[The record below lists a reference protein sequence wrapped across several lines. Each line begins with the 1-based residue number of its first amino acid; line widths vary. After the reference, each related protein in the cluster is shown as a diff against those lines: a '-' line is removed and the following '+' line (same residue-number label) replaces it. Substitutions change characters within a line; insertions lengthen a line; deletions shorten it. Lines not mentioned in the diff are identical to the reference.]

1 MNHANDRS
9 LCIYWAT
16 ETQNLMTGVSRQD
29 LISVRLND
37 CCSILP
43 LTGELGIGWT
53 ALHHT
58 AVL

>member
-1 MNHANDRS
+1 MPKTDLSVSTGPQKLR
-9 LCIYWAT
+9 
-16 ETQNLMTGVSRQD
+16 NLMTGVSRQD

>member
-1 MNHANDRS
+1 
-9 LCIYWAT
+9 
-16 ETQNLMTGVSRQD
+16 MTGVSRQD
-29 LISVRLND
+29 LISVRLSD
-37 CCSILP
+37 CCSILT